1 MIPFNS
7 PLPAMK
13 ARALVRWLATPLC
26 VATLA
31 ACSFVPKYEQPAA
44 PVSATWPDSA
54 GAQVE
59 GGVAAADLPW
69 QQFVHDAQL
78 REVIQLALEN
88 NRDLR
93 VAVQNMEQARAQYQI
108 RRADQFPSVGVTGG
122 ATRSA
127 PNPYAALG
135 GPSVTTSYSV
145 GAGVSAWELDFFGRV
160 AALKDAA
167 LADYLATEEAR
178 KSAQISLIA
187 SVASTW
193 LQLKTDT
200 ELLALAERTLGT
212 RDQSLRLT
220 KLRFDNGAS
229 SALDMRLAESLS
241 ASAQATRAQQQRL
254 RAQDINLLTLL
265 VGQPVPE
272 RLIPPVP
279 AVVTAEAPR
288 DLTQATAAVQPA
300 ADLPTFA
307 EVAAGLPSDLLLRRP
322 DIRAAEQQLIGANAN
337 IGAARANFFPTISLT
352 ASAGVGSDSLSS
364 LFSHGMKVWS
374 FAPSITL
381 PLFSG
386 GNNMAQLRYAEAE
399 KKGLI
404 ATYEKT
410 IQSAFK
416 DVADALARRETL
428 SEQLD
433 AQREYVAAEQ
443 KTLDVAT
450 RSYKAGA
457 GDYLTV
463 LTAQR
468 SLWSAQ
474 ESLIALQQTDLEN
487 RITLWQSLGGG
498 IQ

>member
-1 MIPFNS
+1 
-7 PLPAMK
+7 
-13 ARALVRWLATPLC
+13 
-26 VATLA
+26 
-31 ACSFVPKYEQPAA
+31 
-44 PVSATWPDSA
+44 
-54 GAQVE
+54 
-59 GGVAAADLPW
+59 
-69 QQFVHDAQL
+69 
-78 REVIQLALEN
+78 IQ
-88 NRDLR
+88 
-93 VAVQNMEQARAQYQI
+93 
-108 RRADQFPSVGVTGG
+108 
-122 ATRSA
+122 
-127 PNPYAALG
+127 
-135 GPSVTTSYSV
+135 
-145 GAGVSAWELDFFGRV
+145 
-160 AALKDAA
+160 
-167 LADYLATEEAR
+167 EA
-178 KSAQISLIA
+178 
-187 SVASTW
+187 
-193 LQLKTDT
+193 
-200 ELLALAERTLGT
+200 EH
-212 RDQSLRLT
+212 
-220 KLRFDNGAS
+220 
-229 SALDMRLAESLS
+229 
-241 ASAQATRAQQQRL
+241 
-254 RAQDINLLTLL
+254 NLL
-265 VGQPVPE
+265 
-272 RLIPPVP
+272 
-279 AVVTAEAPR
+279 
-288 DLTQATAAVQPA
+288 
-300 ADLPTFA
+300 
-307 EVAAGLPSDLLLRRP
+307 S
-322 DIRAAEQQLIGANAN
+322 ANAN

-450 RSYKAGA
+450 RSYKAGT

>member
-1 MIPFNS
+1 MQDKNALNLLAGDTVPENLLPGTLESLSDNAITLIP
-7 PLPAMK
+7 
-13 ARALVRWLATPLC
+13 
-26 VATLA
+26 
-31 ACSFVPKYEQPAA
+31 
-44 PVSATWPDSA
+44 
-54 GAQVE
+54 
-59 GGVAAADLPW
+59 
-69 QQFVHDAQL
+69 
-78 REVIQLALEN
+78 
-88 NRDLR
+88 
-93 VAVQNMEQARAQYQI
+93 
-108 RRADQFPSVGVTGG
+108 
-122 ATRSA
+122 
-127 PNPYAALG
+127 
-135 GPSVTTSYSV
+135 
-145 GAGVSAWELDFFGRV
+145 AGVS
-160 AALKDAA
+160 
-167 LADYLATEEAR
+167 
-178 KSAQISLIA
+178 
-187 SVASTW
+187 
-193 LQLKTDT
+193 
-200 ELLALAERTLGT
+200 
-212 RDQSLRLT
+212 
-220 KLRFDNGAS
+220 S
-229 SALDMRLAESLS
+229 SA
-241 ASAQATRAQQQRL
+241 
-254 RAQDINLLTLL
+254 
-265 VGQPVPE
+265 
-272 RLIPPVP
+272 
-279 AVVTAEAPR
+279 
-288 DLTQATAAVQPA
+288 
-300 ADLPTFA
+300 
-307 EVAAGLPSDLLLRRP
+307 LLRRP
-322 DIRAAEQQLIGANAN
+322 DIQEAEHNLLSANAN

-450 RSYKAGA
+450 RSYKAGT

>member
-1 MIPFNS
+1 MFRVSILALALLSAGCVSLDPTYQRPDAPVPATLPGAHGEATAVVSQWQQVMNDARLKSVVTMALNS
-7 PLPAMK
+7 NRDVQKAIADIDA
-13 ARALVRWLATPLC
+13 ARAQYGETRSSLFPTVDAGLSHTRSRTLASGVTTSDEANGAVSSFELDLFGRNQSLSRAARETWLASEFTAQNTRLTM
-26 VATLA
+26 VSEQTTAWVTLA
-31 ACSFVPKYEQPAA
+31 ADNSNLALAKSTMESAA
-44 PVSATWPDSA
+44 NSLKIVKRQQD
-54 GAQVE
+54 V
-59 GGVAAADLPW
+59 GVAAATDVSEAMAVY
-69 QQFVHDAQL
+69 QQ
-78 REVIQLALEN
+78 
-88 NRDLR
+88 
-93 VAVQNMEQARAQYQI
+93 
-108 RRADQFPSVGVTGG
+108 
-122 ATRSA
+122 
-127 PNPYAALG
+127 
-135 GPSVTTSYSV
+135 
-145 GAGVSAWELDFFGRV
+145 
-160 AALKDAA
+160 
-167 LADYLATEEAR
+167 
-178 KSAQISLIA
+178 
-187 SVASTW
+187 
-193 LQLKTDT
+193 
-200 ELLALAERTLGT
+200 
-212 RDQSLRLT
+212 
-220 KLRFDNGAS
+220 
-229 SALDMRLAESLS
+229 
-241 ASAQATRAQQQRL
+241 
-254 RAQDINLLTLL
+254 
-265 VGQPVPE
+265 
-272 RLIPPVP
+272 
-279 AVVTAEAPR
+279 
-288 DLTQATAAVQPA
+288 
-300 ADLPTFA
+300 
-307 EVAAGLPSDLLLRRP
+307 
-322 DIRAAEQQLIGANAN
+322 
-337 IGAARANFFPTISLT
+337 ARANFFPTISLT

-386 GNNMAQLRYAEAE
+386 GNNLAQLRYAEAE

-404 ATYEKT
+404 ATYEKA